1 MSRAY
6 IIFLFVV
13 LFFLAACREK
23 QDDSRVVTPWGEVQ
37 TDSIPETADFTF
49 RDIIT
54 GGEMIMLTLSGPETY
69 YDYHGRGMGAQF
81 LLCEKF
87 AQSIGVSLRVELCKD
102 TLEMIHRLQLGEAD
116 LIAFPLPKQ
125 FSETDSLRF
134 CGMFTDSL
142 QTAGWAVLPH
152 NGELAQALDH
162 WFQPDMLEKIK
173 QEERQLLTQKRVHR
187 RVFSPFL
194 NRQKGQISKFDYLFQ
209 KYAAQAR
216 WDWRLMAAQ
225 CYQES
230 CFDPN
235 ARSWA
240 GARGLMQIM
249 PSTAAHLGLSM
260 DKIHSP
266 EPNIAA
272 AAKYIQELM
281 ATFKDIPNFT
291 ERQYFV
297 LAAYNG
303 GSNHVRDAMVLTR
316 KHGGNPQRWGDV
328 APNMMLLR
336 EPAGYNDPVVKYGY
350 MRANET
356 VDYVEKIRERY
367 AQYRGV
373 PFRSTTKGSTPTYQM
388 VEPRKAKKQHKYH
401 VQ

>member
-1 MSRAY
+1 MHLRAY
-6 IIFLFVV
+6 IIIGVV
-13 LFFLAACREK
+13 LLLIVSCK
-23 QDDSRVVTPWGEVQ
+23 QKKDTAIVTPWGEVQ
-37 TDSIPETADFTF
+37 TDSIPESSEFTLK
-49 RDIIT
+49 DIVT
-54 GGEMIMLTLSGPETY
+54 GGEMIMLTLPGPETY

-102 TLEMIHRLQLGEAD
+102 TLEMIHRLEQGEAD
-116 LIAFPLPKQ
+116 LIAFPLPKR
-125 FSETDSLRF
+125 FPETDSLRF
-134 CGMFTDSL
+134 CGLTTDSL
-142 QTAGWAVLPH
+142 HTAGWAVSPH
-152 NGELAQALDH
+152 NTELAQALDH

-173 QEERQLLTQKRVHR
+173 QEEHQLLTQKRVHR

-194 NRQKGQISKFDYLFQ
+194 NRQKGQISKYDHLFQ
-209 KYAAQAR
+209 KYAPQAR

-249 PSTAAHLGLSM
+249 PGTAAQLGLPM
-260 DKIHSP
+260 EQIHQP

-272 AAKYIQELM
+272 AAKYIQQLM
-281 ATFKDIPNFT
+281 GTFKDINNFT
-291 ERQYFV
+291 ERQFFV

-303 GSNHVRDAMVLTR
+303 GANHVRDAMALTR

-328 APNMMLLR
+328 CRNMLLLR

-350 MRANET
+350 MRAGET

-373 PFRSTTKGSTPTYQM
+373 PFRSSAKGTAPSYQM
-388 VEPRKAKKQHKYH
+388 VEPRKAKHQHKYH

>member
-1 MSRAY
+1 MNRAY
-6 IIFLFVV
+6 LILFIVV
-13 LFFLAACREK
+13 LLFLAACQEK
-23 QDDSRVVTPWGEVQ
+23 KDEGRVITPWGEVQ
-37 TDSIPETADFTF
+37 TDSIPETSDFTLK
-49 RDIIT
+49 DIVT
-54 GGEMIMLTLSGPETY
+54 GGEMIMLTLPGPETY

-87 AQSIGVSLRVELCKD
+87 AQTIGVSLRVELCKD
-102 TLEMIHRLQLGEAD
+102 TAEMINRLEQGEAD
-116 LIAFPLPKQ
+116 IIAFPLPKKYQ
-125 FSETDSLRF
+125 GTDSLRF
-134 CGMFTDSL
+134 CGLATDSVK
-142 QTAGWAVLPH
+142 TAGWAVQSH
-152 NGELAQALDH
+152 NTELAQALDA
-162 WFQPDMLEKIK
+162 WFKPDMLASIK
-173 QEERQLLTQKRVHR
+173 QEEHQLLTQKQVHR

-194 NRQKGQISKFDYLFQ
+194 NRSTGQISKFDHLFQ

-249 PSTAAHLGLSM
+249 PGTAAHLGLSM
-260 DKIHSP
+260 EQIHQP

-272 AAKYIQELM
+272 AAKYLQELT
-281 ATFKDIPNFT
+281 ATFRDIPNAN
-291 ERQYFV
+291 ERQNFV

-303 GSNHVRDAMVLTR
+303 GANHVRDAMALTR
-316 KHGGNPQRWGDV
+316 KHGGNDKRWADV
-328 APNMMLLR
+328 ARNMLLLR
-336 EPAGYNDPVVKYGY
+336 EPAGYNDPVVRYGY

-373 PFRSTTKGSTPTYQM
+373 PFHRTSTGSTHTYQM
-388 VEPRKAKKQHKYH
+388 VEPRKAKKNHRFKN
-401 VQ
+401 

>member
-1 MSRAY
+1 M
-6 IIFLFVV
+6 
-13 LFFLAACREK
+13 LA
-23 QDDSRVVTPWGEVQ
+23 
-37 TDSIPETADFTF
+37 
-49 RDIIT
+49 
-54 GGEMIMLTLSGPETY
+54 
-69 YDYHGRGMGAQF
+69 
-81 LLCEKF
+81 
-87 AQSIGVSLRVELCKD
+87 
-102 TLEMIHRLQLGEAD
+102 
-116 LIAFPLPKQ
+116 
-125 FSETDSLRF
+125 
-134 CGMFTDSL
+134 
-142 QTAGWAVLPH
+142 
-152 NGELAQALDH
+152 
-162 WFQPDMLEKIK
+162 KIK
-173 QEERQLLTQKRVHR
+173 QEEHQLLTQKRVHR

-194 NRQKGQISKFDYLFQ
+194 NRQTGQISKFDHLFQ
-209 KYAAQAR
+209 KYAPQAR

-249 PSTAAHLGLSM
+249 PGTAAHLGLSM
-260 DKIHSP
+260 EQIHQP

-272 AAKYIQELM
+272 AAKYLQQLT
-281 ATFKDIPNFT
+281 ATFKDINNAT
-291 ERQYFV
+291 ERQNFV

-303 GSNHVRDAMVLTR
+303 GANHVRDAMALTR
-316 KHGGNPQRWGDV
+316 KNGGNPQRWADV
-328 APNMMLLR
+328 ARNMMLLR

-373 PFRSTTKGSTPTYQM
+373 PFRSTTNGSTPTYQM
-388 VEPRKAKKQHKYH
+388 VEPRKAKHQHKYH